1 MSDPKRML
9 SDPELGDLLRADLD
23 VSAKHSIDYDVDKG
37 LARHVALIAGGAAAA
52 TATVTATASA
62 SSLSTAATTATATTA
77 TATTAAATATTAT
90 ATTAAATTAATGVAA
105 GLGIKTMIAVTAIG
119 VATAT
124 GGVIAVTSRPEPKP
138 AAVTA
143 SQPSPV
149 QTMDKASS
157 PSRAK
162 ADTIPQTDMPNL
174 EPTVTPDQLP
184 IATPD
189 KVAPATVSP
198 MAEMDNYVKARGLA
212 PTDPSAALALLDDGN
227 RQFSRGVFV
236 EEREALAIDCLVRL
250 GRTAEA
256 KQRGQ
261 TFLATHPTSTFAEK
275 IRLQTDSH

>member
-23 VSAKHSIDYDVDKG
+23 VSAKHSIEYDVDKG

-62 SSLSTAATTATATTA
+62 SSLSTATATTAATATATTA
-77 TATTAAATATTAT
+77 TTAT
-90 ATTAAATTAATGVAA
+90 ATTAATGVAA
-105 GLGIKTMIAVTAIG
+105 GLGVKTMIAVAAIG

-124 GGVIAVTSRPEPKP
+124 GGVIAVTSSPEPKP

-149 QTMDKASS
+149 QKTDKASS

-162 ADTIPQTDMPNL
+162 ATQFPEQNIIPQTDMPVL
-174 EPTVTPDQLP
+174 EPTITPDQLP
-184 IATPD
+184 IAQPD

-198 MAEMDNYVKARGLA
+198 TAEMDNYVKARGLA
-212 PTDPSAALALLDDGN
+212 QTDTAGALALLDDGN
-227 RQFSRGVFV
+227 KRFPRGVFV

-256 KQRGQ
+256 KQRAQ
-261 TFLATHPTSTFAEK
+261 AFLDTHPTSVFAEK
-275 IRLQTDSH
+275 IRQQTDSH